1 MTSDPSFSRAPVQE
15 AFDRAARLAM
25 TLTPTERVGLVWQAG
40 EHWRITAG
48 RELHAEPDA
57 VPVSATFLTAAEP
70 RVESPV
76 PEADPLLRAAA
87 PTAQSYAAVPLD
99 DGSEETAVFFVTST
113 TPNAFG
119 DLREAL
125 VDLAAPIAEAAAD
138 ATRADARHY
147 EFLENVPV
155 GVYRSTPDGRILYA
169 NPQLANLFGVASVED
184 LKDVDLNEAGIAQD
198 DRTVFKERV
207 EREGQIVQD
216 ETAWTRPDGSVV
228 HVLESARVVR
238 DEDGSVRYY
247 EGVVEDIT
255 DRKRAEEDL
264 RAEKDFI
271 DSALNNLPG
280 AFYLIDRD
288 LRYQRWNRQLE
299 EVTGYSSDEIAEA
312 NPLQFIVESDRRRV
326 ASRIRRAFE
335 KGHAAVE
342 ARVRTREGDT
352 IPLYLTA
359 ARVRIRGTVY
369 LVGMGIDISERVAA
383 EEALRE
389 AKQEA
394 EEMNRLKSVFLAN
407 MSHEIRTPLTS
418 ILGFADVLDEEVDG
432 EARHVVEMIRES
444 GHRLKETL
452 TSVLELARLERESA
466 EVSAERCDLVGRV
479 QDTLDLMQPQI
490 EGNGLDLQVRVPST
504 PVYLQADPRVLHRVL
519 TNLVA
524 NAIKFTEEGTIRVV
538 VERTNDEA
546 VLRVTDTGIGISED
560 FLEHIFDEFR
570 QESEGL
576 TRAHEG
582 SGLGLTITQR
592 LVELMG
598 GSIEAESTKGEGS
611 TFTVRLPLETPEEA
625 VSEASASS

>member
-1 MTSDPSFSRAPVQE
+1 MTSDPCFSRAPVQE
-15 AFDRAARLAM
+15 AFERAARLAT
-25 TLTPTERVGLVWQAG
+25 TLTPAERVGLVRQTGA
-40 EHWRITAG
+40 HWHSIAG

-57 VPVSATFLTAAEP
+57 VPVSDTLVTAAEP
-70 RVESPV
+70 CVESPV
-76 PEADPLLRAAA
+76 PTDDPLLRAVA
-87 PTAQSYAAVPLD
+87 PTAQSYVGVPLD
-99 DGSEETAVFFVTST
+99 DGLEETAVFFVTSP
-113 TPNAFG
+113 TPDAFDE
-119 DLREAL
+119 DLRDAL
-125 VDLAAPIAEAAAD
+125 VDLAAPIAEAA
-138 ATRADARHY
+138 TESVQADARHF

-155 GVYRSTPDGRILYA
+155 GVYRTTPDGRILYA
-169 NPQLANLFGVASVED
+169 NPKLADLFGFASVEE
-184 LKDVDLNEAGIAQD
+184 LKNVDLNDGGIAQD
-198 DRTVFKERV
+198 DRTAFKDRV
-207 EREGQIVQD
+207 ERDGQLVQN
-216 ETAWTRPDGSVV
+216 ETVWTRPDGSEV

-255 DRKRAEEDL
+255 DRIRAEQDL

-271 DSALNNLPG
+271 DSALNSLPG

-312 NPLQFIVESDRRRV
+312 NPLQFIVEADRKRV
-326 ASRIRRAFE
+326 ATRIRTAFD

-342 ARVRTREGDT
+342 ARVRTREGNT

-359 ARVRIRGTVY
+359 ARVRIRGTQY

-418 ILGFADVLDEEVDG
+418 ILGFADVLDEEIEG
-432 EARHVVEMIRES
+432 EARRVVEMIRES

-452 TSVLELARLERESA
+452 TSVLELARLEREA
-466 EVSAERCDLVGRV
+466 ADVSAERCDLVGRV
-479 QDTLDLMQPQI
+479 QETLDLMQPQI
-490 EGNGLDLQVRVPST
+490 EGNGLDLQVQVPST
-504 PVYLQADPRVLHRVL
+504 AVHLQADPRVLHRVL

-524 NAIKFTEEGTIRVV
+524 NAIKFTEEGTIRVEV
-538 VERTNDEA
+538 ARTDDEA
-546 VLRVTDTGIGISED
+546 VLKVSDTGIGISED
-560 FLEHIFDEFR
+560 FLDHIFDEFR

-611 TFTVRLPLETPEEA
+611 TFTVRLPLDVPEEA
-625 VSEASASS
+625 EAKTTT

>member
-1 MTSDPSFSRAPVQE
+1 
-15 AFDRAARLAM
+15 
-25 TLTPTERVGLVWQAG
+25 
-40 EHWRITAG
+40 
-48 RELHAEPDA
+48 
-57 VPVSATFLTAAEP
+57 
-70 RVESPV
+70 
-76 PEADPLLRAAA
+76 
-87 PTAQSYAAVPLD
+87 
-99 DGSEETAVFFVTST
+99 
-113 TPNAFG
+113 
-119 DLREAL
+119 
-125 VDLAAPIAEAAAD
+125 
-138 ATRADARHY
+138 
-147 EFLENVPV
+147 
-155 GVYRSTPDGRILYA
+155 
-169 NPQLANLFGVASVED
+169 
-184 LKDVDLNEAGIAQD
+184 
-198 DRTVFKERV
+198 
-207 EREGQIVQD
+207 
-216 ETAWTRPDGSVV
+216 VV

-255 DRKRAEEDL
+255 DRKRVEEDL

-271 DSALNNLPG
+271 DSALNSLPG

-326 ASRIRRAFE
+326 ASRIRTAFE

-342 ARVRTREGDT
+342 ARVRTGEGNT

-359 ARVRIRGTVY
+359 ARVRIRGTLY

-383 EEALRE
+383 EKALRE

-418 ILGFADVLDEEVDG
+418 ILGFADVLDEEIEG
-432 EARHVVEMIRES
+432 EAQRVVEMIRES

-479 QDTLDLMQPQI
+479 QETLDLMQPQI
-490 EGNGLDLQVRVPST
+490 EGKGLDLQVRVPST

-524 NAIKFTEEGTIRVV
+524 NAIKFTEEGTVRVV
-538 VERTNDEA
+538 VERTDDEA
-546 VLRVTDTGIGISED
+546 VLKVTDTGIGISED
-560 FLEHIFDEFR
+560 FLDQIFDEFR

-625 VSEASASS
+625 VSEANASS